1 MNKLSTILLLLFA
14 LMLSACTGDSGD
26 NNTLVIEEL
35 PDITL
40 EAIAGPDQN
49 VNEGEEV
56 VLEGSSEASEE
67 NLSLSYSWDQVGGI
81 AVELS
86 GADSQVASFSTS
98 VDADANLSF
107 RLLVR
112 DDSGLEAT
120 DELVVGVNNAPTA
133 VIEGTSSVVEGVGA
147 ILDGWQSTDS
157 DGGSVISY
165 AWRQLAGNSATLFYE
180 DQATVSFNAPSVSGD
195 ANLSFELAVTD
206 DDGAVGRAT
215 VTVEVI
221 DDPENP
227 SITAVYLSPGK
238 YGIGTSMTITLE
250 AANAETGLALKDGSN
265 FNGQE
270 LTDFAPISGQDGN
283 YTAIYTVA
291 DNNPSRA
298 DGASA
303 SANIVLVDPAGNESA
318 AVAEILLDGVS
329 IDTLPPAISSVSVSE
344 GIYGIGASVEITLI
358 AADSEVDL
366 SLRSGS
372 TFNGQELTDFA
383 ALPDQQGY
391 YTAIYTVASG
401 DLDHAPYAE
410 VNTSIVVLDPSGNE
424 SPEHIA
430 AILSEAT
437 SIDANAP
444 TVSSVDV
451 ASGAYGIGDDV
462 RISITAADGE
472 TGLVLSPDAN
482 SFNGRALSQ
491 FDHIASGVYSA
502 IYTVTEGDDD
512 IADNSSASINIALV
526 DAHGNVGGAEV
537 SVELS
542 NSSIDAN
549 KPRLSAVSISEGIYG
564 IGTNLVIYLS
574 EAESEVGLELLDS
587 TFNGNSIAGFSDLQ
601 NGFYALTYTVAE
613 GDTDQAAGA
622 EVEANITFADSV
634 GNTSTSITAISLSGA
649 SIDATAPIIESISVA
664 EGAYLIGDELLV
676 YIDAVNSE
684 SDLRLRPGSSFN
696 GQELSNFRSLSNAPS
711 DYIATYTVVA
721 DDPDVDVGG
730 DAISDI
736 AVLDTADNPSIAITS
751 VNVGDKTS
759 IGAKSINI
767 DSIAIG
773 TGVHRI
779 GSRVRISIDT
789 ADGDVDLLLKEGSS
803 FNGQLLTD
811 FTAIADD
818 AGAYEAYYTVTSG
831 DPDVALG
838 GEVSVD
844 ITLVDAAGNES
855 DHYTSLTLS
864 ADTSIDAN
872 APGISALTIPAG
884 TYAIGDTIEIA
895 ISALNAETNLF
906 LADGSSF
913 NGQDLTGF
921 SSVDGQDGD
930 YLVTYTVTEGDSDVA
945 DGSSVTTSIAL
956 ADASGN
962 PSPEIP
968 SVLLS
973 GASIDANR
981 PNITSIVVASGV
993 YGVGD
998 DVVITLTTSA
1008 NDTGLTLVRNSF
1020 NGATLG
1026 ALIDNGDGTY
1036 TTTYTVTEGDAD
1048 LADGD
1053 SVITAIAFVD
1063 SVGNLGD
1070 TIESLPLE
1078 GTSIDANSPSV
1089 DSIVVDSGIYK
1100 VGDYVTYTII
1110 ASNNE
1115 AGLIL
1120 STLDTFA
1127 GARLEGVS
1135 DNRDGTYSARY
1146 TVEEGDAD
1154 VADGGAVDVNIS
1166 FTDSA
1171 GNDGPSF
1178 TTTNLP
1184 AGTSIDANS
1193 PGIALVSVA
1202 AGSYGVGVAVPV
1214 TVTADNAEI
1223 GLSLS
1228 SRRFNGNNLT
1238 GITDNLNGS
1247 YSASYIVEEGDTDVA
1262 DGRTV
1267 VTNLAFADPSG
1278 NVGAAE
1284 NLITLSG
1291 ASIDANSPTITSIS
1305 VAAGD
1310 YIVGDD
1316 IVITITAGAQ
1326 ENDLGLKSGSSFHG
1340 QELSEFKGTSSD
1352 GVYTAIYTVAVGDAS
1367 LAYQDTVSVNIALID
1382 ATGNES
1388 AAVTEFTLGNT
1399 STDTTVPSIYDVF
1412 VSEDNIINT
1421 QDDLTRISVTGS
1433 TTNVENNRPVDIEI
1447 GDVFAG
1453 ALVSADQD
1461 NNGGFSAIV
1470 NLSSIKDGTYPVT
1483 VDVTDASGNPAQY
1496 TGSVLVDITPPTQ
1509 TIKDIALSHDTGSSD
1524 DDFITNVSSQTISAT
1539 LSSVL
1544 GSGDTLHG
1552 SVDSG
1557 ATWHDITES
1566 SVSSRAI
1573 SWETVDLTLTSG
1585 LIMFKVTDAFG
1596 SDGVVAQQVYTLDK
1610 TDPTQTIGSIALSND
1625 TGALANDFVTNIAS
1639 QVISAQLSE
1648 ELEAGDTLHVS
1659 ADFGAN
1665 WRDITA
1671 NVSGTTIS
1679 WATTLTSGSYQ
1690 FKVTDIAGNDGA
1702 IAEQDYILDT
1712 TPPTQTISAID
1723 FSADTGTSS
1732 NDFITKATVQNISAT
1747 LSIALAAGDAL
1758 YGSSNSGTDWTDITT
1773 DSISNDLDILWE
1785 GVTLTSGFIQFK
1797 VVDLAGNDGAITEQ
1811 FYTLDIFAPTQQIID
1826 ISLSADNGT
1835 YDNDFIT
1842 NQATQTIGATL
1853 LAALD
1858 YDAGDTL
1865 RGSVDSGTS
1874 WINITSSVSN
1884 KAIEWSTILTSG
1896 AIQLKVVDIAGNDG
1910 QVTGEA
1916 YTLDIDKPTQSISAI
1931 ALSADS
1937 GTEDDDF
1944 ITNTTTQTI
1953 TAELDAILEADD
1965 ILYGS
1970 VALDQSSEPIWIPI
1984 TNSISTTDNLSITW
1998 ENISLS
2004 SGGAIQ
2010 FKVVDLAGNDGAVA
2024 AEDYTLDITK
2034 PPQSISAIKLSDD
2047 NGPLNTD
2054 FITNVATQTITAELN
2069 ATLGAD
2075 DILYG
2080 SVAVDD
2086 SGATIWHDITTS
2098 SVSGTLITWQNVTLS
2113 SGTIQF
2119 KVVDIAG
2126 NDGDVAQQAYTLD
2139 EDKPTQ
2145 SISAIALSADSGTS
2159 ATDFTTKT
2167 ADQTISAT
2175 LSAGLGDSEAVY
2187 ASVDSGSHWQDITST
2202 SVNDTAITWNT
2213 TLTSGSIMFKVVD
2226 TAGNDGDLTSR
2237 SYTLDTTPPDQSIA
2251 ILALSTDTGE
2261 FTNDFITSEPS
2272 QTITAEL
2279 NASLG
2284 TNDILYGSVASGDN
2298 GPIWDNITSTADD
2311 QSIIWKNISLSS
2323 GAIQFKVVDH
2333 AGNDG
2338 DIANQAYTL
2347 DTTAP
2352 TQTITSL
2359 ALSTDS
2365 GTSSD
2370 DFITN
2375 VAAQSISATLSAALA
2390 AGEAIYASV
2399 EASADLLKI
2408 YNDANLTGNDSAQG
2422 SINFSWSTELT
2433 NGANTLSFQV
2443 IDLAGN
2449 VSSGTTKAYTLD
2461 TESPTQSIDE
2471 LAFSA
2476 DNGTTG
2482 DFITNDS
2489 SQTITAKLSA
2499 SLEDGDSLHG
2509 SVDSGTTW
2517 DDITNSINTDT
2528 NAITWSGAALQIGT
2542 HDLILRITDSA
2553 DNNYTLEQQYTLD
2566 QTNPSIV
2573 TSGTASS
2580 VNEALAAA
2588 LSAVGSSDDAS
2599 GIASYAWAQVASDGS
2614 AWSGD
2619 TLAIADASAIS
2630 TTVSTPGIA
2639 EDSVAEQK
2647 FYFAVTITD
2656 TAGNSATSSP
2666 LTLTVTNTHITPA
2679 ITTSAGAAP
2688 DFGELSLIWTPTDSL
2703 TYKLYRSSAADC
2715 DLTSNCTDDLEYA
2728 AADLSSGAYVDSGL
2742 DFFTPYYYWLE
2753 AQYAGAVVSLNSEP
2767 IEANTTGPV
2776 LNDTGIT
2783 SGGDYPS
2790 GFDDNNDGVAG
2801 DGNGALCDGG
2811 YLDSANN
2818 NVFVEFIGEDCELGA
2833 DFTNNDPDD
2842 GNAAFSF
2849 TRLNLDGS
2857 LYAGNGVYSEE
2868 PWSCVLDHATGLIW
2882 EVKTN
2887 DNSTLRD
2894 KDQGFT
2900 WYNPNHGQT
2909 DQDGNPITFYGTEGA
2924 QDTQDFIAYANTEV
2938 NNGNGLCGRSDWRLP
2953 TVHEIQGLADY
2964 DVVSIDSD
2972 NETFLSSPAL
2982 DTDYFPNA
2990 RIEALRSY
2998 WTANLNVNPEINTNQ
3013 NSSTDNYFA
3022 WVLNTIGTIASGT
3035 STAVGSTNSANYVR
3049 LVSSSAAVASHF
3061 SDYSNSRYTDHADG
3075 TISDAQTGLMW
3086 MQCTYGQVYDSTSK
3100 DCSSGSAES
3109 ADWQQA
3115 FANAAESNA
3124 HGGSY
3129 GYNDWRLPNVKELG
3143 SIVDFGSHSPAINQ
3157 SIFPNTIVDRPYWTS
3172 TPFRADDSQAL
3183 AIHFSAGDYLARARN
3198 TTAAT
3203 YLRLVRDNIKTPRII
3218 TLDINGN
3225 NIINAAASLTNISVS
3240 GTTNDVEDDQQITL
3254 VIDSN
3259 TFYIDVSADSFDT
3272 TINLSNLEADGEYT
3286 ITADV
3291 SDIDGRAALQFSST
3305 IIKDTKPPTIDRVTV
3320 AEDNII
3326 NSTDATSTTITG
3338 STVGVEDGQ
3347 TISITISDDAE
3358 PVNEITTSAEVTNDT
3373 FTIVILNLSTLADG
3387 ADLSLTADVA
3397 DSAGNSAPQFTA
3409 SGIIKDTVAPTIT
3422 SILVSGDDRVS
3433 AQEAASPI
3441 TVSGSVADIESGA
3454 EVSLD
3459 VGGVSAT
3466 ASVDDQ
3472 GDFTVDVALSS
3483 LTTDDSYSVS
3493 AAVSDAVGNAAPDF
3507 TSSFVLDT
3515 TAPTITSVLIAG
3527 DNLVNSSEQTSS
3539 VAVSGR
3545 TSDVEDGQIIT
3556 LTINGADITA
3566 TVTGNAFTATT
3577 DLSSL
3582 TDGTYPVTANVADAA
3597 GNPADSASFSFE
3609 IDTTDPTQSVTADS
3623 ISLSNDS
3630 GTDSTD
3636 FITNE
3641 AEQDISAT
3649 LSDSLG
3655 AGDVL
3660 YASIDGGANWS
3671 KIYTDENLTTTNFSW
3686 STTLLNG
3693 TSSIQFQV
3701 ADAADNNGTLT
3712 EQSYTLDTTAPTQ
3725 TISGIDLSPDTGASS
3740 SDFITTTNGPDPHTI
3755 TATLSAALGT
3765 DEFLFGAVK
3774 LNDAGNPDW
3783 TDITTS
3789 VISQAISWDVSL
3801 SSGENDIQLIVE
3813 DAAGNSGQIA
3823 EQNYTF
3829 DNQPP
3834 TIDTTDTTTAAE
3846 EASVATLDASKSSDN
3861 YDIASYEWTQVQS
3874 DGSALSAD
3882 DIQLTIVDA
3891 DSDTATVSTPGIA
3904 DDDISSLSFYFSLR
3918 ITDVASNGASET
3930 VTLTV
3935 NNTHLTP
3942 AITATAGVA
3951 PDFDQL
3957 SLSWTPTDDDLTYN
3971 LHRSTA
3977 ANCDLSATTN
3987 CANYLEYAAL
3997 DLSSSAHVDSDLQF
4011 FTPHYY
4017 WLEVQSADTVV
4028 ALSSTPLEANT
4039 TGPVLN
4045 DTGITSGGD
4054 YPSGFDANNGLADG
4068 ADGAVCN
4075 GGYLVDDQDAV
4086 IADPSTYTGTTTFVP
4101 FTAEDCELGRDANST
4116 LNDPSD
4122 GNAGFSFTKLDLDG
4136 TVLPAD
4142 ASAWSCVLDNVTGL
4156 IWEVKT
4162 TDGTWRDRN
4171 TGFTWYNP
4179 DHGQEF
4185 DKDGN
4190 PITFYGTE
4198 GSQDTQ
4204 DFIDYVKGDSSVNN
4218 GSGLCGSTDWRLPTV
4233 HEIKGLADYDAVS
4246 ADGLGGYSSPS
4257 IDTDYF
4263 PHALASQYNWYW
4275 TSHLNVDPDVN
4286 PGGDGTVAGSSTSNY
4301 YAWAYNSAESRTRSG
4316 TGSTV
4321 GSTVRSNYVR
4331 LVSSSAAVASHFSD
4345 YSDDRYT
4352 DNGDGTI
4359 SDARTGLMWMQ
4370 CSYGQTY
4377 DGGDTNSDGIICE
4390 GSPTFGSWQQAFAW
4404 AADSNAN
4411 VDYGYND
4418 WRLPNIK
4425 ELGSIVDFGSAI
4437 PAINQSIFPNTST
4450 GSYWTSTPSKAL
4462 DVDSNDDNQSASI
4475 WFHTGDHGL
4484 NKRTA
4489 NLYLRLVRDDVKTPR
4504 ILTVNISDDN
4514 IIGSLDNFTDIS
4526 VSGTTDDVEADQKI
4540 TLVINTTTVD
4550 AEIKEDGSFTTTID
4564 LSGIADGTYSV
4575 TANVSDINEKPANQF
4590 TGSFL
4595 VDTVTPTI
4603 DSVSATAGIYGIGAS
4618 VPLTITATDAETGLT
4633 LTSTTFNGQSLG
4645 AVTDNN
4651 DGTYTTTYTVIEN
4664 DTDIA
4669 DGGTVITDLAF
4680 TDPAGNAGEATTS
4693 VTLIGASIDAHRP
4706 TIASVGV
4713 ATGTHGIGASVAIT
4727 ITAGSSE
4734 TGLDLTS
4741 ATFNGATL
4749 GSVNDKGDGTYNAT
4763 YTVEEGNA
4771 HVADG
4776 GSVSVDLVFTDP
4788 AGNAG
4793 IAFESVTLPTGT
4805 SIDTTPPKQ
4814 TISDID
4820 LIPDSG
4826 KSDADFVTNTNGGNT
4841 HTITATLSA
4850 ALDTGDVLWGAIS
4863 LDGEGEP
4870 AWIEIDTSSV
4880 SNLSISWDTH
4890 LSNPGSNEIQ
4900 LKVEDA
4906 AGNSGAIAKQD
4917 YFYDI
4922 EEPKIS
4928 FTINNAAEAS
4938 TGTLDAS
4945 TSTDNYDIASYEWT
4959 QVESD
4964 GSDLLDTSTELVITG
4979 ADSAIASVSTPGIAD
4994 DDVASINFYF
5004 SLRITD
5010 VAGNLQSTK
5019 VTLTVDNTYTSPDI
5033 TASASAPHFDQL
5045 SLSWQTETGLTYDLY
5060 RSSDPACNLSEAA
5073 NCADPALYAALDL
5086 SSGAQVDSDLKFF
5099 TPYYYWLQAQLND
5112 EVVSLS
5118 STPTEANTTGPAL
5131 NDTGVT
5137 QGGDY
5142 PSGFDTLGGGAVC
5155 NGGYLID
5162 DNGDVIADPDNHSG
5176 NSTFVAFEDEDCELG
5191 RDSTNNDSSDGHA
5204 GFSYTRL
5211 NSNGSEYTG
5220 SGDYGTDPWSC
5231 VVDNVTGLTWEVKT
5245 DDGTLR
5251 DRDQGFTW
5259 YDPDN
5264 TTFTGTPSDYDTDDF
5279 IIHVNSDASIN
5290 SGNGLCGQTNWRLP
5304 TVQEL
5309 VGISDFST
5317 YEPVVDTSYFPNA
5330 RTGAS
5335 EWSWTADLNSDTA
5348 NLPGYAWLYSYYT
5361 GSTRSGGNGLGT
5373 TSSSRY
5379 VRLVSSSE
5387 VVKSYFNDYSSDG
5400 GRYTDHGDGT
5410 VSDNRTGLMWMKC
5423 IYGQAH
5429 NLSDNSCGVTGV
5441 GAGGT
5446 WQEAFAKVA
5455 AINEGVGIFGYTD
5468 WRLPN
5473 MKELLSLVDL
5483 SSFEPP
5489 INQAIFPSTDGQS
5502 QWTSTLSAQDGGD
5515 AALAVGFS
5523 ADPEFGVVGKTVT
5536 TSRFRLVRDDVN
5548 TPRIL
5553 TLDINGDN
5561 VINSEDDLA
5570 NILVSGSTIDVE
5582 DGQQI
5587 TLVVGSKTFYIDVSA
5602 DGFEDTI
5609 DLSDLADGT
5618 YSVTADVSDSAGK
5631 EANQFTSTLLK
5642 DTEPPSIT
5650 LVVVATDNIINSTEA
5665 SAATISGTTDGV
5677 ENDQILSLS
5686 ISDGTTTIE
5695 QTATVTNNAF
5705 TTTAVD
5711 LSSLADGDDL
5721 SLTADVADAAGN
5733 EATQFTNSSIVKD
5746 VAAPTITISNIASD
5760 SPTNST
5766 INASEVDAVVIKG
5779 TASENGQTV
5788 SLAITDATN
5797 TLEATTT
5804 VTNGSYNAE
5813 VDLSSLDDSTSIVL
5827 KATVADIAGNETTA
5841 TATGITKDATA
5852 PSINS
5857 ISIAGDNFVGSSE
5870 ISNPVAVSGSTTGVE
5885 DGQQITLTIGTTKE
5899 VTATIASDL
5908 FSTTASLTS
5917 FGEGTHA
5924 VTANVADA
5932 AGNPADEATS
5942 SVEIDTSPPSQ
5953 KVDPESI
5960 QLSSATDFLTNQA
5973 TQTISAELD
5982 AVLEA
5987 GDVLNASVDSGANWQ
6002 QVDSSNISDTSISWP
6017 TTLAEGTNTIQ
6028 FQVADSAGNTGP
6040 LTQKDYTLDTTDP
6053 TQTISDI
6060 AISHDSGY
6068 SSTDF
6073 ITGTFNQ
6080 TITATLS
6087 AALDTGDILWG
6098 SFRLNGVGDPDWTD
6112 ITSFVSDLAIS
6123 WGVTF
6128 GSGSHDIQFKVE
6140 DAAGN
6145 SVTIAKQPYTLDNK
6159 PPDADTAGSDTSADE
6174 ASTAILDGSNST
6186 DDLSG
6191 IYSYLWRQVQSTG
6204 ADLAD
6209 DDTVLSI
6216 ADASAAT
6223 TTVATPSIVD
6233 DSGADQTFYFS
6244 LIVTDNAGNQD
6255 TATAQAAITVTNTYT
6270 TPTITATAVG
6280 APDFDQ
6286 ISLSWDADTNLTY
6299 SLYRST
6305 QYDCD
6310 LSSYST
6316 CANPALYTD
6325 STGGIT
6331 ISGTNASITDT
6342 DSSANLQL
6350 FNSYYYW
6357 LGAQIGTEVVS
6368 LNTIPIAATNSGPV
6382 LNDTGITSGGDYPSG
6397 FDNHNGSSNTCDGGY
6412 IDSND
6417 DDGDPDTTDFIAF
6430 VDEDCEVGRDANAT
6444 LNDDSDGNAAFV
6456 FTKLDISGNVTT
6468 STTIGD
6474 WSCVLD
6480 HTTGLIWE
6488 VKTNDG
6494 TLRDPSKFFTW
6505 YNPNHGQDSD
6515 NDGNTINF
6523 DGTASDQDT
6532 QDFIA
6537 YVNSDSSINNG
6548 NGLCGQTNWRLPTVH
6563 EIEGL
6568 ADYDAVVAND
6578 SGGYST
6584 PSIDTN
6590 YFPYTITSQYQWYWT
6605 SHLNVDPDVNTGGG
6619 SSTSNYFAWAYGSA
6633 ESRTRSGTGGV
6644 TVGDTARGNY
6654 VRLVSSSA
6662 AVASHFS
6669 DYSDDRYTD
6678 NGDGTISDHQT
6689 GLMWMQCSY
6698 GQTYDG
6704 NNDDG
6709 NQVICEGSPA
6719 FGNWQQAFAWA
6730 ADSNANSTYGYNDWR
6745 LPNIKE
6751 LGSIVDFG
6759 SAKPAINQSIFPNT
6773 ISGPYWTS
6781 TPSRANVLQT
6791 IFIGFQAGDYG
6802 PSDRISNLYIR
6813 LVRNLN

>member
-1 MNKLSTILLLLFA
+1 MNKLSAILLLLFA

-26 NNTLVIEEL
+26 NNTLIIEEL

-67 NLSLSYSWDQVGGI
+67 NLSLSYSWDQIGGI

-120 DELVVGVNNAPTA
+120 DELVVGINNAPTA

-157 DGGSVISY
+157 DGGSVVSY

-227 SITAVYLSPGK
+227 GITAVYLSPGK

-250 AANAETGLALKDGSN
+250 AANAETGLALKAGSN

-358 AADSEVDL
+358 AADSEVNL

-383 ALPDQQGY
+383 ALPDQEGY

-401 DLDHAPYAE
+401 DLDYAPYAE

-424 SPEHIA
+424 SPEHVA
-430 AILSEAT
+430 ATLSEAT

-462 RISITAADGE
+462 RISITAADSE
-472 TGLVLSPDAN
+472 TDLALSPDAN

-613 GDTDQAAGA
+613 GDTDQAEGS

-634 GNTSTSITAISLSGA
+634 GNTSTSIAAISLSGA

-855 DHYTSLTLS
+855 DHYTSLTLG

-1026 ALIDNGDGTY
+1026 ALINNGDGTY
-1036 TTTYTVTEGDAD
+1036 TTTYTVTEGDTD

-1053 SVITAIAFVD
+1053 TVITAIAFID

-1089 DSIVVDSGIYK
+1089 DSIVVDPGIYK

-1610 TDPTQTIGSIALSND
+1610 TDPTQSIGSIALSND

-1702 IAEQDYILDT
+1702 IAEEDYILDT

-1842 NQATQTIGATL
+1842 NQATQTISATL

-1858 YDAGDTL
+1858 YDAGDVL
-1865 RGSVDSGTS
+1865 QGSVDSGAS

-1884 KAIEWSTILTSG
+1884 KAIEWSTTLTSG

-1916 YTLDIDKPTQSISAI
+1916 YTLDTDKPTQSISAI

-1937 GTEDDDF
+1937 GTYDNDF

-1970 VALDQSSEPIWIPI
+1970 VAADQSSEPIWIPI

-2024 AEDYTLDITK
+2024 AENYTLDITK
-2034 PPQSISAIKLSDD
+2034 PPQSIRIIALSADK
-2047 NGPLNTD
+2047 GPSSTD
-2054 FITNVATQTITAELN
+2054 FITNVATQTITAELD
-2069 ATLGAD
+2069 AILEDG

-2145 SISAIALSADSGTS
+2145 SISGITLSADSGTS
-2159 ATDFTTKT
+2159 ATDFTTKE
-2167 ADQTISAT
+2167 AAQTISAT
-2175 LSAGLGDSEAVY
+2175 LSAELGDSEAVY
-2187 ASVDSGSHWQDITST
+2187 ASVDSGSIWQDITST
-2202 SVNDTAITWNT
+2202 SVNGTNITWNT

-2365 GTSSD
+2365 GSSSD

-2399 EASADLLKI
+2399 ETSVDLLKI

-2422 SINFSWSTELT
+2422 SINFSWSTELA

-2449 VSSGTTKAYTLD
+2449 ASSGTTQGYTLD

-2471 LAFSA
+2471 LAFST

-2489 SQTITAKLSA
+2489 SQDITAELSA
-2499 SLEDGDSLHG
+2499 PLEDGDTLHG

-2517 DDITNSINTDT
+2517 EDITTSINTDT
-2528 NAITWSGAALQIGT
+2528 NAITWSAAVLQIGT
-2542 HDLILRITDSA
+2542 HDLILRIADSA

-2599 GIASYAWAQVASDGS
+2599 GIAGYAWAQVASDGS

-2619 TLAIADASAIS
+2619 ALAIADTSAAS

-2639 EDSVAEQK
+2639 EDSVAKQE

-2656 TAGNSATSSP
+2656 VAGNSATSP
-2666 LTLTVTNTHITPA
+2666 ALTLTVTNAYKTPA

-2688 DFGELSLIWTPTDSL
+2688 DFGELSLSWTPTDSL

-2715 DLTSNCTDDLEYA
+2715 DLISNCANYLEYA

-2811 YLDSANN
+2811 YLDPANSS
-2818 NVFVEFIGEDCELGA
+2818 VFVEFIGEDCELGA

-2842 GNAAFSF
+2842 GNAGFSF

-2857 LYAGNGVYSEE
+2857 LYAGNSVYSED
-2868 PWSCVLDHATGLIW
+2868 PWSCVVDNLTGLIW
-2882 EVKTN
+2882 EVKTT
-2887 DNSTLRD
+2887 DASLRD
-2894 KDQGFT
+2894 KDQAFT

-2909 DQDGNPITFYGTEGA
+2909 DQNGNPITFTGA
-2924 QDTQDFIAYANTEV
+2924 DTDQDTQDFVNHINTEV
-2938 NNGNGLCGRSDWRLP
+2938 NSGNGLCGHTNWRLP

-2990 RIEALRSY
+2990 RIKALRSY

-3035 STAVGSTNSANYVR
+3035 GTAVGSTNSANYVR

-3240 GTTNDVEDDQQITL
+3240 GTTNDIEDGQPITL

-3259 TFYIDVSADSFDT
+3259 TFHINVSADSFDT
-3272 TINLSNLEADGEYT
+3272 TINLSKLTTDGIYT

-3305 IIKDTKPPTIDRVTV
+3305 IRMDTESPSITEVIL

-3326 NSTDATSTTITG
+3326 NSADASGTTITG

-3422 SILVSGDDRVS
+3422 GILVSGDDRVS

-3577 DLSSL
+3577 DLSALSE
-3582 TDGTYPVTANVADAA
+3582 GTYSVIANVADAA
-3597 GNPADSASFSFE
+3597 GNPANQASFSFE
-3609 IDTTDPTQSVTADS
+3609 IDTTAPTQSVDRAS
-3623 ISLSNDS
+3623 IKLSTDS

-3783 TDITTS
+3783 QTITGS
-3789 VISQAISWDVSL
+3789 VISQAISWETFL
-3801 SSGENDIQLIVE
+3801 SAGENNIQLKVE
-3813 DAAGNSGQIA
+3813 DLAGNSREPEKQT
-3823 EQNYTF
+3823 YFF

-3861 YDIASYEWTQVQS
+3861 YDIASYEWTQVRS
-3874 DGSALSAD
+3874 DSSALSAD

-3997 DLSSSAHVDSDLQF
+3997 DFSSGAYVDSGLDF

-4017 WLEVQSADTVV
+4017 WLQVQSADTVV
-4028 ALSSTPLEANT
+4028 ALSSTPFEANT
-4039 TGPVLN
+4039 TGPALN

-4054 YPSGFDANNGLADG
+4054 YPSGFDNHNGSSNTCD
-4068 ADGAVCN
+4068 
-4075 GGYLVDDQDAV
+4075 GGYLDADNGNV
-4086 IADPSTYTGTTTFVP
+4086 FVP

-4116 LNDPSD
+4116 LNDPND

-4233 HEIKGLADYDAVS
+4233 HEIKGLADYDAV
-4246 ADGLGGYSSPS
+4246 AANGLGGYSSPS

-4316 TGSTV
+4316 TGST

-4462 DVDSNDDNQSASI
+4462 DVDSNDDTQSASI

-4484 NKRTA
+4484 DKRTA

-4526 VSGTTDDVEADQKI
+4526 VSGTTDDVEADQEI
-4540 TLVINTTTVD
+4540 TLVINTTTVY

-4575 TANVSDINEKPANQF
+4575 AADVSDINAKAANQF

-4595 VDTVTPTI
+4595 VDTVAPTI

-4633 LTSTTFNGQSLG
+4633 LSSTTFNGQSLG
-4645 AVTDNN
+4645 EVTDNN
-4651 DGTYTTTYTVIEN
+4651 NGTYTTSYTVIEN
-4664 DTDIA
+4664 DPDIA

-4680 TDPAGNAGEATTS
+4680 TDTAGNPGTATES
-4693 VTLIGASIDAHRP
+4693 ITLIGASIDAHRP
-4706 TIASVGV
+4706 TIDSVSV

-4727 ITAGSSE
+4727 ITAGANE
-4734 TGLDLTS
+4734 TGLTLTS

-4763 YTVEEGNA
+4763 YTVEEDNA

-4776 GSVSVDLVFTDP
+4776 GAVSVDLAFTDP

-4793 IAFESVTLPTGT
+4793 TASNTVTLPTGT
-4805 SIDTTPPKQ
+4805 SIDTTPPTQ
-4814 TISDID
+4814 TISDIG

-4928 FTINNAAEAS
+4928 TTINNAAEAS

-4945 TSTDNYDIASYEWT
+4945 TSTDNHFIASYEWT

-5019 VTLTVDNTYTSPDI
+5019 VTLTVDNTYLTPTI

-5045 SLSWQTETGLTYDLY
+5045 SLSWQTETGFTYDLY
-5060 RSSDPACNLSEAA
+5060 RSSAADCDLSNYT
-5073 NCADPALYAALDL
+5073 NCAHYALYDGVDL
-5086 SSGAQVDSDLKFF
+5086 SSGAQVDSDLDFF
-5099 TPYYYWLQAQLND
+5099 SSYYYWLAAHLNG

-5118 STPTEANTTGPAL
+5118 SAPTEANTTGPAL

-5142 PSGFDTLGGGAVC
+5142 PSGFDTHNGLADGADGSIC

-5162 DNGDVIADPDNHSG
+5162 EQGDVIADPDNHSG
-5176 NSTFVAFEDEDCELG
+5176 NSTFIAFDNEDCELG
-5191 RDSTNNDSSDGHA
+5191 RDATNNDPNDGHA
-5204 GFSYTRL
+5204 GFSFTRL
-5211 NSNGSEYTG
+5211 NADGSAYTG

-5304 TVQEL
+5304 TAQEL

-5330 RTGAS
+5330 RTRAS
-5335 EWSWTADLNSDTA
+5335 EWSWTADLNSDTE

-5361 GSTRSGGNGLGT
+5361 GSTRSGGNSLGAT
-5373 TSSSRY
+5373 INSFY
-5379 VRLVSSSE
+5379 VRLVSSSAA
-5387 VVKSYFNDYSSDG
+5387 VKSYFNDYSSDG

-5410 VSDNRTGLMWMKC
+5410 VSDNRSGLMWMKC

-5429 NLSDNSCGVTGV
+5429 NSDDNSCGVTGA

-5446 WQEAFAKVA
+5446 WQEAFAKAA
-5455 AINEGVGIFGYTD
+5455 AINEGAGTFGYTD

-5489 INQAIFPSTDGQS
+5489 INQDIFPSADGQS
-5502 QWTSTLSAQDGGD
+5502 QWSSTLSAQDGGD
-5515 AALAVGFS
+5515 SALAAGFG

-5536 TSRFRLVRDDVN
+5536 TSRVRLVRDDVP

-5553 TLDINGDN
+5553 TLNINGNN

-5570 NILVSGSTIDVE
+5570 NITVSGTTSDVE
-5582 DGQQI
+5582 DGQPLS
-5587 TLVVGSKTFYIDVSA
+5587 LVIDTATFSIAVSS
-5602 DGFEDTI
+5602 DTVSGTI
-5609 DLSDLADGT
+5609 DLSTINDGT
-5618 YSVTADVSDSAGK
+5618 AIAVTADVSDSAGK

-5642 DTEPPSIT
+5642 DTDPPSIST
-5650 LVVVATDNIINSTEA
+5650 VVVADDDAINSAEA
-5665 SAATISGTTDGV
+5665 SAVTISGTTDGV

-5705 TTTAVD
+5705 TTTALD

-5721 SLTADVADAAGN
+5721 SLTADVADAVGN
-5733 EATQFTNSSIVKD
+5733 AAIRFTKSITKD
-5746 VAAPTITISNIASD
+5746 VDPPNITINEIASD
-5760 SPTNST
+5760 SPANST

-5788 SLAITDATN
+5788 SLAITDGTT
-5797 TLEATTT
+5797 TLEETTA
-5804 VTNGSYNAE
+5804 VTNGTYSAT
-5813 VDLSSLDDSTSIVL
+5813 VDLSSLDDGTDLSLT
-5827 KATVADIAGNETTA
+5827 ATVADIAGNETTT
-5841 TATGITKDATA
+5841 TATDISKDATA

-5857 ISIAGDNFVGSSE
+5857 IAIAGDNFVGSSE
-5870 ISNPVAVSGSTTGVE
+5870 YNSATVSGSTTGVE

-5908 FSTTASLTS
+5908 FSTTTSLAT
-5917 FGEGTHA
+5917 FTDGTYD

-5932 AGNPADEATS
+5932 AGNPAPEFTG
-5942 SVEIDTSPPSQ
+5942 SVKIDTSPPSQ
-5953 KVDPESI
+5953 KVDPDSI

-6002 QVDSSNISDTSISWP
+6002 QVDSSNISGTSISWP

-6028 FQVADSAGNTGP
+6028 FQVADSAGNTAS
-6040 LTQKDYTLDTTDP
+6040 LTEKAYTLDTTPP

-6060 AISHDSGY
+6060 AIIESGH
-6068 SSTDF
+6068 SDTDF

-6087 AALDTGDILWG
+6087 DPLGNDDILWG
-6098 SFRLNGVGDPDWTD
+6098 SFMLNGAGDPNWVN
-6112 ITSFVSDLAIS
+6112 ITSSVTDRAIS
-6123 WGVTF
+6123 WGGVTF
-6128 GSGSHDIQFKVE
+6128 SAGSHDIHFKVE

-6145 SVTIAKQPYTLDNK
+6145 SGEVYEQPYTLDNK
-6159 PPDADTAGSDTSADE
+6159 PPNADATGSDSSADE

-6191 IYSYLWRQVQSTG
+6191 IYSYFWLQVQSTG
-6204 ADLAD
+6204 ADLTD

-6216 ADASAAT
+6216 TDPNADI
-6223 TTVATPSIVD
+6223 TTVITPSIVD

-6244 LIVTDNAGNQD
+6244 LIVTDNAGNKD
-6255 TATAQAAITVTNTYT
+6255 TATAQAAITVNNTYT

-6286 ISLSWDADTNLTY
+6286 ISLSWDANTSLTY

-6325 STGGIT
+6325 STGDIT
-6331 ISGTNASITDT
+6331 ISGTSASITDT
-6342 DSSANLQL
+6342 DSSDSFQL
-6350 FNSYYYW
+6350 FTSYYYW

-6368 LNTIPIAATNSGPV
+6368 LNSTPIEATNSGPV
-6382 LNDTGITSGGDYPSG
+6382 LNDTGITGGGDYPSG
-6397 FDNHNGSSNTCDGGY
+6397 FDNHNGSNNTCDGGY

-6417 DDGDPDTTDFIAF
+6417 DDGDGDTTDFIAF
-6430 VDEDCEVGRDANAT
+6430 ADEDCEVGRDAS

-6456 FTKLDISGNVTT
+6456 FTKLDIDGNALEASAT
-6468 STTIGD
+6468 D

-6488 VKTNDG
+6488 VKTTDG
-6494 TLRDPSKFFTW
+6494 TWRDVSKGFTW
-6505 YNPNHGQDSD
+6505 YNPNHGQDYD
-6515 NDGNTINF
+6515 KDGNTITF
-6523 DGTASDQDT
+6523 DGTESSQDT
-6532 QDFIA
+6532 QDFIT
-6537 YVNSDSSINNG
+6537 YLNSDSSVNNG
-6548 NGLCGQTNWRLPTVH
+6548 SGLCGRSNWRLPTVH
-6563 EIEGL
+6563 EIQGL
-6568 ADYDAVVAND
+6568 ADYDVIPTLRYDDVGTLIAYEPPA
-6578 SGGYST
+6578 
-6584 PSIDTN
+6584 IDTN
-6590 YFPYTITSQYQWYWT
+6590 YFPYALTSPYQWYWT

-6619 SSTSNYFAWAYGSA
+6619 SSTSNYFAWTYGSA
-6633 ESRTRSGTGGV
+6633 TGNTRSGTGAV
-6644 TVGDTARGNY
+6644 VGTTDRSNY
-6654 VRLVSSSA
+6654 VRLVSSST

-6669 DYSDDRYTD
+6669 DYSDSRYTD
-6678 NGDGTISDHQT
+6678 NLDGTISDAQT

-6698 GQTYDG
+6698 GQAYDG
-6704 NNDDG
+6704 GDTNADG
-6709 NQVICEGSPA
+6709 FICEGSPT
-6719 FGNWQQAFAWA
+6719 FGSWQQAFAWA

-6773 ISGPYWTS
+6773 ISGPYWSS

>member
-1 MNKLSTILLLLFA
+1 MNKASAILLLLFA
-14 LMLSACTGDSGD
+14 LMLSACTGEFGD
-26 NNTLVIEEL
+26 NNTLVIDDL

-56 VLEGSSEASEE
+56 VLEGSSEASDE
-67 NLSLSYSWDQVGGI
+67 NLSLSYSWDQIGGI

-120 DELVVGVNNAPTA
+120 DELVVSVNNAPTA

-157 DGGSVISY
+157 DGGSVVSY
-165 AWRQLAGNSATLFYE
+165 AWRQLVGNSATLFYE

-227 SITAVYLSPGK
+227 GITAVYLSPGK

-250 AANAETGLALKDGSN
+250 AANAETGLALKAGSN

-270 LTDFAPISGQDGN
+270 LTDFAPIPGQDGN
-283 YTAIYTVA
+283 YTVIYTVA

-298 DGASA
+298 DGDSA

-358 AADSEVDL
+358 AADSDVDL

-383 ALPDQQGY
+383 ALPDQEGY

-424 SPEHIA
+424 SPEHVA

-444 TVSSVDV
+444 IVSSVDV
-451 ASGAYGIGDDV
+451 ASGTYGIGDDV

-472 TGLVLSPDAN
+472 TDLALSPDAN

-502 IYTVTEGDDD
+502 IYTVTDGDDD
-512 IADNSSASINIALV
+512 IADNSSANINIALV
-526 DAHGNVGGAEV
+526 DDHGNVGGAEV

-549 KPRLSAVSISEGIYG
+549 KPRLSVVSISEGIYG

-613 GDTDQAAGA
+613 GDTDQAEGA
-622 EVEANITFADSV
+622 EVEANIAFADSV

-649 SIDATAPIIESISVA
+649 SIDANVPIIESISVA

-721 DDPDVDVGG
+721 EDPDVDVGG
-730 DAISDI
+730 EAISDI

-751 VNVGDKTS
+751 VNIGDKTS

-779 GSRVRISIDT
+779 GSRVRISIATTDSDT
-789 ADGDVDLLLKEGSS
+789 DLLLKEDSS

-811 FTAIADD
+811 FTAVADD
-818 AGAYEAYYTVTSG
+818 PGAYETYYTVTSG

-844 ITLVDAAGNES
+844 ITLVDTAGNES
-855 DHYTSLTLS
+855 NHYTSLTLS
-864 ADTSIDAN
+864 ANTSIDAN
-872 APGISALTIPAG
+872 APGISALTIAAG
-884 TYAIGDTIEIA
+884 TYAIGATIEVA

-906 LADGSSF
+906 LAAGSSF
-913 NGQDLTGF
+913 NGQELTGF
-921 SSVDGQDGD
+921 SSVEGQDGD
-930 YLVTYTVTEGDSDVA
+930 YLATYTVTEGDSDVA
-945 DGSSVTTSIAL
+945 DGGSVTTSIAL

-962 PSPEIP
+962 PGPEFG
-968 SVLLS
+968 SVVLS

-998 DVVITLTTSA
+998 DVAITLTTSA
-1008 NDTGLTLVRNSF
+1008 DDTGLTLGRNSF

-1026 ALIDNGDGTY
+1026 DLIDNGDGTY

-1089 DSIVVDSGIYK
+1089 DTIVVDPGTYK

-1120 STLDTFA
+1120 NTLDTFA

-1214 TVTADNAEI
+1214 TVTADNDEI

-1228 SRRFNGNNLT
+1228 NRRFNGNNLT

-1262 DGRTV
+1262 DGRAV

-1278 NVGAAE
+1278 NVGTAE

-1310 YIVGDD
+1310 YIIGDD
-1316 IVITITAGAQ
+1316 IVITITAGAL

-1340 QELSEFKGTSSD
+1340 QELSEFQGTSSD
-1352 GVYTAIYTVAVGDAS
+1352 GVYTAIYTVAVGDTS

-1382 ATGNES
+1382 ATGNDS

-1421 QDDLTRISVTGS
+1421 QDDLTRISVIGS

-1453 ALVSADQD
+1453 SLVSADQD

-1470 NLSSIKDGTYPVT
+1470 NLSSISDGTYPVT

-1509 TIKDIALSHDTGSSD
+1509 TISGIALSHDTGSSD

-1539 LSSVL
+1539 LSAAL

-1573 SWETVDLTLTSG
+1573 SWENVDLTLTSISG

-1596 SDGVVAQQVYTLDK
+1596 SDGVVAQQVYNLDK
-1610 TDPTQTIGSIALSND
+1610 TNPTQTIGSIALSND

-1639 QVISAQLSE
+1639 QVISAQLSSS
-1648 ELEAGDTLHVS
+1648 LEAGDTLHVS

-1671 NVSGTTIS
+1671 NVIDTTIS

-1702 IAEQDYILDT
+1702 IAEQDYILDI

-1732 NDFITKATVQNISAT
+1732 NDFITNASVQAISAT
-1747 LSIALAAGDAL
+1747 LSAVLGAGDAL

-1773 DSISNDLDILWE
+1773 DSVSNDLAILWE

-1811 FYTLDIFAPTQQIID
+1811 FYTLDIFPPTQQIID
-1826 ISLSADNGT
+1826 ITLSADNGT

-1874 WINITSSVSN
+1874 WIDITTSVSN

-1910 QVTGEA
+1910 DVAQQA
-1916 YTLDIDKPTQSISAI
+1916 YTLDEDKPTQSISAI
-1931 ALSADS
+1931 TLSADS

-1953 TAELDAILEADD
+1953 TAELDAILEEDD

-1984 TNSISTTDNLSITW
+1984 TDSISTTDNLSITW

-2024 AEDYTLDITK
+2024 AENYTLDITK
-2034 PPQSISAIKLSDD
+2034 PPQSIRIIALSADK
-2047 NGPLNTD
+2047 GPSSTD
-2054 FITNVATQTITAELN
+2054 FITNVATQTITAELD
-2069 ATLGAD
+2069 AILEDG

-2145 SISAIALSADSGTS
+2145 SISGITLSADSGTS
-2159 ATDFTTKT
+2159 ATDFTTKE
-2167 ADQTISAT
+2167 AAQTISAT
-2175 LSAGLGDSEAVY
+2175 LSAELGDSEAVY
-2187 ASVDSGSHWQDITST
+2187 ASVDSGSIWQDITST
-2202 SVNDTAITWNT
+2202 SVNGTNITWNT

-2365 GTSSD
+2365 GSSSD

-2399 EASADLLKI
+2399 ETSVDLLKI

-2422 SINFSWSTELT
+2422 SINFSWSTELA

-2449 VSSGTTKAYTLD
+2449 ASSGTTQGYTLD

-2517 DDITNSINTDT
+2517 EDITTSINTDT

-2542 HDLILRITDSA
+2542 HELILRIADSA
-2553 DNNYTLEQQYTLD
+2553 DNNSTLEQQYTLD

-2588 LSAVGSSDDAS
+2588 LSAVGSSDDASGS

-2811 YLDSANN
+2811 YLDPANSS
-2818 NVFVEFIGEDCELGA
+2818 VFVEFIGEDCELGA

-2842 GNAAFSF
+2842 GNAGFSF

-2857 LYAGNGVYSEE
+2857 LYEGNSVYSED
-2868 PWSCVLDHATGLIW
+2868 PWSCVVDNLTGLIW
-2882 EVKTN
+2882 EVKTT
-2887 DNSTLRD
+2887 DASLRD
-2894 KDQGFT
+2894 KDQAFT

-2909 DQDGNPITFYGTEGA
+2909 DQNGNPITFTGA
-2924 QDTQDFIAYANTEV
+2924 DTDQDTQDFVNHINTEV
-2938 NNGNGLCGRSDWRLP
+2938 NSGNGLCGQTNWRLP

-2990 RIEALRSY
+2990 RIEAFRSY

-3013 NSSTDNYFA
+3013 NSSTNNYFA
-3022 WVLNTIGTIASGT
+3022 WILNTIGTIASGT
-3035 STAVGSTNSANYVR
+3035 GTAVGSTNSTNYVR
-3049 LVSSSAAVASHF
+3049 LVSSSAAVESHF

-3086 MQCTYGQVYDSTSK
+3086 MQCTYGQVYDSASK
-3100 DCSSGSAES
+3100 DCSSGLAES

-3115 FANAAESNA
+3115 FANAAESNG

-3129 GYNDWRLPNVKELG
+3129 GYDDWRLPNVKELG

-3198 TTAAT
+3198 TTIAT

-3225 NIINAAASLTNISVS
+3225 NIINADASLTNISVS

-3358 PVNEITTSAEVTNDT
+3358 PVNEITTSAEVTNNT

-3422 SILVSGDDRVS
+3422 GILVSGDDRVS

-3515 TAPTITSVLIAG
+3515 TAPTITSVLVAG

-3577 DLSSL
+3577 DLSALSE
-3582 TDGTYPVTANVADAA
+3582 GTYSVIANVADAA
-3597 GNPADSASFSFE
+3597 GNPANQASFSFE
-3609 IDTTDPTQSVTADS
+3609 IDTTAPTQSVDRAS
-3623 ISLSNDS
+3623 IKLSTDS

-3783 TDITTS
+3783 QTITGS
-3789 VISQAISWDVSL
+3789 VISQAISWETFL
-3801 SSGENDIQLIVE
+3801 SAGENNIQLKVE
-3813 DAAGNSGQIA
+3813 DLAGNSREPEKQT
-3823 EQNYTF
+3823 YFF

-3904 DDDISSLSFYFSLR
+3904 DDDISSLIFYFSLR

-4054 YPSGFDANNGLADG
+4054 YPSGFDNHNGLSNTCD
-4068 ADGAVCN
+4068 
-4075 GGYLVDDQDAV
+4075 GGYIDSNDDDGDGDTTDFIAFVD
-4086 IADPSTYTGTTTFVP
+4086 
-4101 FTAEDCELGRDANST
+4101 EDCELGRDANST
-4116 LNDPSD
+4116 LNDPND

-4233 HEIKGLADYDAVS
+4233 HEIKGLADYDAV
-4246 ADGLGGYSSPS
+4246 AANGLGGYSSPS

-4316 TGSTV
+4316 TGST

-4331 LVSSSAAVASHFSD
+4331 LVSSSAAVESHFSD
-4345 YSDDRYT
+4345 YSDSRYT
-4352 DNGDGTI
+4352 DNLDGTI
-4359 SDARTGLMWMQ
+4359 SDHQTGLMWMQ

-4462 DVDSNDDNQSASI
+4462 DVDSNDDTQSASI

-4484 NKRTA
+4484 DKRTA

-4526 VSGTTDDVEADQKI
+4526 VSGTTDDVEADQEI
-4540 TLVINTTTVD
+4540 TLVINTTTVY

-4575 TANVSDINEKPANQF
+4575 AADVSDINAKAANQF

-4595 VDTVTPTI
+4595 VDTVAPTI

-4633 LTSTTFNGQSLG
+4633 LSSTTFNGQSLG
-4645 AVTDNN
+4645 EVTDNN
-4651 DGTYTTTYTVIEN
+4651 NGTYTTSYTVIEN
-4664 DTDIA
+4664 DPDIA

-4680 TDPAGNAGEATTS
+4680 TDTAGNPGTATES
-4693 VTLIGASIDAHRP
+4693 ITLSGATIDAHRP
-4706 TIASVGV
+4706 TIDSVSV
-4713 ATGTHGIGASVAIT
+4713 QAGTHGIGDSVAIT
-4727 ITAGSSE
+4727 ITAGANE
-4734 TGLDLTS
+4734 TGLTLTS

-4749 GSVNDKGDGTYNAT
+4749 GEVSDNGGGTYTTT
-4763 YTVEEGNA
+4763 YVVEEGNA
-4771 HVADG
+4771 HVASGED
-4776 GSVSVDLVFTDP
+4776 VSVDLAFTDP
-4788 AGNAG
+4788 AGNSG
-4793 IAFESVTLPTGT
+4793 TAFNTVTLPTGT
-4805 SIDTTPPKQ
+4805 SIDTTPPTQ
-4814 TISDID
+4814 IISIIG
-4820 LIPDSG
+4820 LSPDSG
-4826 KSDADFVTNTNGGNT
+4826 ESDKDFVTNTNGGNT

-4863 LDGEGEP
+4863 LNIEGDP
-4870 AWIEIDTSSV
+4870 AWIEIDSTSSV
-4880 SNLSISWDTH
+4880 SNLSISWDTY

-4917 YFYDI
+4917 YFYDD

-4945 TSTDNYDIASYEWT
+4945 TSTDNYDIASYSWT

-4964 GSDLLDTSTELVITG
+4964 GSDLLDTSTELVITD
-4979 ADSAIASVSTPGIAD
+4979 ADSSIASVSTPGIAD
-4994 DDVASINFYF
+4994 DDVVSINFYF

-5019 VTLTVDNTYTSPDI
+5019 VTLTVDNTYTTPAI

-5045 SLSWQTETGLTYDLY
+5045 SLSWQTATGLTYDLY
-5060 RSSDPACNLSEAA
+5060 RSSAADCDLSNYT
-5073 NCADPALYAALDL
+5073 NCAHYALYDGVDL
-5086 SSGAQVDSDLKFF
+5086 SSGAQVDSNLDFF
-5099 TPYYYWLQAQLND
+5099 SSYYYWLAAHLNG

-5118 STPTEANTTGPAL
+5118 SAPTEANTTGPAL

-5142 PSGFDTLGGGAVC
+5142 PSGFDTHNGLADGADGSIC

-5162 DNGDVIADPDNHSG
+5162 EQGDVIADPDNHSG
-5176 NSTFVAFEDEDCELG
+5176 NSTFVPFDDEDCELG
-5191 RDSTNNDSSDGHA
+5191 RDADTTLNDSNDGNA
-5204 GFSYTRL
+5204 GFSFTRL
-5211 NSNGSEYTG
+5211 YEDGSEYTG
-5220 SGDYGTDPWSC
+5220 SGGYTTEPWSC
-5231 VVDNVTGLTWEVKT
+5231 VVDNVTGLIWEVKT
-5245 DDGTLR
+5245 NDNTLR
-5251 DRDQGFTW
+5251 DRDEGFTW
-5259 YDPDN
+5259 YDSS
-5264 TTFTGTPSDYDTDDF
+5264 TAEGTPSDQDTADF
-5279 IIHVNSDASIN
+5279 VEYLNENTEVN
-5290 SGNGLCGQTNWRLP
+5290 SGNGLCGQSNWRLP

-5317 YEPVVDTSYFPNA
+5317 YAPVVDTSYFPNA
-5330 RTGAS
+5330 RTGKY
-5335 EWSWTADLNSDTA
+5335 EWSWTADLNSDTE
-5348 NLPGYAWLYSYYT
+5348 NFPGYAWLYNYET
-5361 GSTRSGGNGLGT
+5361 GSTRSGNNNKGATNI
-5373 TSSSRY
+5373 SYY
-5379 VRLVSSSE
+5379 VRLVSSSAAVE
-5387 VVKSYFNDYSSDG
+5387 SYFNDYSSDG
-5400 GRYTDHGDGT
+5400 GRYTDHEDGT

-5429 NLSDNSCGVTGV
+5429 NSADNSCGVTGA

-5446 WQEAFAKVA
+5446 WQEAFAKAA
-5455 AINEGVGIFGYTD
+5455 AINEGVGTFGYTD

-5483 SSFEPP
+5483 SSFQPP
-5489 INQAIFPSTDGQS
+5489 INQAIFPNTDGQS
-5502 QWTSTLSAQDGGD
+5502 QWSSTLSAQDGGD
-5515 AALAVGFS
+5515 AALAVGLG
-5523 ADPEFGVVGKTVT
+5523 ADPEFGLLGKTT
-5536 TSRFRLVRDDVN
+5536 TTTRVRLVRDDIN

-5553 TLDINGDN
+5553 TLNINGDN
-5561 VINSEDDLA
+5561 VINDSHDLTA
-5570 NILVSGSTIDVE
+5570 IPVNGSTSDVE
-5582 DGQQI
+5582 DGQQL
-5587 TLVVGSKTFYIDVSA
+5587 TLNIGSILTEIEVSSDIFSA
-5602 DGFEDTI
+5602 SVN
-5609 DLSDLADGT
+5609 LSGLADGT

-5642 DTEPPSIT
+5642 DTDPPSIST
-5650 LVVVATDNIINSTEA
+5650 VVVADDNFINSSEA
-5665 SAATISGTTDGV
+5665 SAVTISGTTDGV

-5695 QTATVTNNAF
+5695 QTATITNNAF
-5705 TTTAVD
+5705 TTTALD
-5711 LSSLADGDDL
+5711 LSSLADGTDL
-5721 SLTADVADAAGN
+5721 SLTADVADAVGN
-5733 EATQFTNSSIVKD
+5733 AADQFSNSSITKD
-5746 VAAPTITISNIASD
+5746 VDPPNITINEIASD
-5760 SPTNST
+5760 SPTNSI

-5788 SLAITDATN
+5788 SLVITDATN

-5804 VTNGSYNAE
+5804 VTNGTYSATVN
-5813 VDLSSLDDSTSIVL
+5813 LSSLDDGTDLSLT
-5827 KATVADIAGNETTA
+5827 ATVADIAGNETTA

-5870 ISNPVAVSGSTTGVE
+5870 ISNPVPVSGSTTGVE
-5885 DGQQITLTIGTTKE
+5885 DGRQITLTIGTTKA

-5953 KVDPESI
+5953 KVDPDSI

-5973 TQTISAELD
+5973 TQTISAELG

-6017 TTLAEGTNTIQ
+6017 TTLVEGTNTIQ

-6040 LTQKDYTLDTTDP
+6040 LTEKDYTLDTTPP

-6060 AISHDSGY
+6060 AIIESGH
-6068 SSTDF
+6068 SDTDF
-6073 ITGTFNQ
+6073 ITNTRGQ

-6087 AALDTGDILWG
+6087 AALDTGDILLG
-6098 SFRLNGVGDPDWTD
+6098 SFRLNGAGDPDWTN
-6112 ITSFVSDLAIS
+6112 ITSSVSDLAIS
-6123 WGVTF
+6123 WSVTF
-6128 GSGSHDIQFKVE
+6128 GDGSYDIQFKVE

-6145 SVTIAKQPYTLDNK
+6145 SGEVAKQPYTHDGTTPN
-6159 PPDADTAGSDTSADE
+6159 ADTTGSDSSAEE
-6174 ASTAILDGSNST
+6174 ASTATLDGSNST

-6191 IYSYLWRQVQSTG
+6191 IYSYFWRQVQSTG

-6209 DDTVLSI
+6209 EDTVLSI

-6397 FDNHNGSSNTCDGGY
+6397 FDNHNGLSNTCDGGY

-6417 DDGDPDTTDFIAF
+6417 DDGDGDTTDFIAF

-6781 TPSRANVLQT
+6781 TPFQADDTQT
-6791 IFIGFQAGDYG
+6791 IYIGFQAGDYG

>member
-1 MNKLSTILLLLFA
+1 MNKLSAILLLLFA

-26 NNTLVIEEL
+26 NNTLIIEEL

-67 NLSLSYSWDQVGGI
+67 NLSLSYSWDQIGGI

-120 DELVVGVNNAPTA
+120 DELVVSVNNAPTA

-215 VTVEVI
+215 VTVEVM

-227 SITAVYLSPGK
+227 GITAVYLSPGK

-383 ALPDQQGY
+383 ALPDQEGY

-401 DLDHAPYAE
+401 NLDHAPYAE

-424 SPEHIA
+424 SPEHVA

-451 ASGAYGIGDDV
+451 ASGAYGIDDDV

-751 VNVGDKTS
+751 VNIGDKTS

-779 GSRVRISIDT
+779 GSRVRISIAT
-789 ADGDVDLLLKEGSS
+789 TDGDADLLLKEGSS
-803 FNGQLLTD
+803 VNGQLLTD

-855 DHYTSLTLS
+855 NEYTSLSLS

-1008 NDTGLTLVRNSF
+1008 NDTGLSLISNSF

-1026 ALIDNGDGTY
+1026 DLVDNGDGTY
-1036 TTTYTVTEGDAD
+1036 TTTYTVTEGDTD

-1053 SVITAIAFVD
+1053 TVITAIAFID

-1089 DSIVVDSGIYK
+1089 DSIVVDPGIYK

-1171 GNDGPSF
+1171 GNNGPSF
-1178 TTTNLP
+1178 TSADLP

-1214 TVTADNAEI
+1214 TVTADNDEI

-1228 SRRFNGNNLT
+1228 NRRFNGNNLT

-1367 LAYQDTVSVNIALID
+1367 LAYQDPVSVNIALVD
-1382 ATGNES
+1382 ATGNDS
-1388 AAVTEFTLGNT
+1388 DAVTEFTLGNT

-1596 SDGVVAQQVYTLDK
+1596 SDGVVAERVYTLDK
-1610 TDPTQTIGSIALSND
+1610 TDPTQSIGSIALSND

-1702 IAEQDYILDT
+1702 IAEEDYILDT

-1732 NDFITKATVQNISAT
+1732 NDFITKATVQDISAT

-1797 VVDLAGNDGAITEQ
+1797 VVDLAGNDGFITEQ

-1826 ISLSADNGT
+1826 ITLSADNGT

-1874 WINITSSVSN
+1874 WIDITSSVSN
-1884 KAIEWSTILTSG
+1884 KAIEWSTTLTSG

-1916 YTLDIDKPTQSISAI
+1916 YTLDTDKPTQSISAI
-1931 ALSADS
+1931 TLSADS

-1984 TNSISTTDNLSITW
+1984 TGSISTTDNLSITW

-2034 PPQSISAIKLSDD
+2034 PPQSISIIALSDD
-2047 NGPLNTD
+2047 KGPSSTD
-2054 FITNVATQTITAELN
+2054 FITNVATQTITAELD
-2069 ATLGAD
+2069 AILEDG

-2145 SISAIALSADSGTS
+2145 SISGITLSADSGTS
-2159 ATDFTTKT
+2159 ATDFTTKE
-2167 ADQTISAT
+2167 AAQTISAT
-2175 LSAGLGDSEAVY
+2175 LSAELGDSEAVY
-2187 ASVDSGSHWQDITST
+2187 ASVDSGSIWSDITST
-2202 SVNDTAITWNT
+2202 SVSGTAISWDT

-2226 TAGNDGDLTSR
+2226 TAGNEGGLTSR

-2272 QTITAEL
+2272 QTITAQL
-2279 NASLG
+2279 NAILE
-2284 TNDILYGSVASGDN
+2284 TNDILYASVAADDDGTT
-2298 GPIWDNITSTADD
+2298 IWHDITSSISTTDN
-2311 QSIIWKNISLSS
+2311 QSISWDTTLSS

-2338 DIANQAYTL
+2338 AVANQAYTL

-2352 TQTITSL
+2352 EQSIDIL

-2375 VAAQSISATLSAALA
+2375 EPSQSISATLSAALA
-2390 AGEAIYASV
+2390 ADEAIYASV

-2408 YNDANLTGNDSAQG
+2408 YDDANLTGNDSAES

-2443 IDLAGN
+2443 VDLAGN
-2449 VSSGTTKAYTLD
+2449 TSNGTTQDYTLD

-2499 SLEDGDSLHG
+2499 SLEDGDTLHG

-2517 DDITNSINTDT
+2517 EDITTSINTDT

-2542 HDLILRITDSA
+2542 HELILRIADSA
-2553 DNNYTLEQQYTLD
+2553 DNNSTLEQQYTLD

-2639 EDSVAEQK
+2639 EDGVAEQK

-2688 DFGELSLIWTPTDSL
+2688 DFGELSLSWTPTDSL

-2715 DLTSNCTDDLEYA
+2715 DLISNCANYLEYA
-2728 AADLSSGAYVDSGL
+2728 AADLSNGDYVDSGL

-2753 AQYAGAVVSLNSEP
+2753 AQYAGTVVSLNSEP

-2790 GFDDNNDGVAG
+2790 GFDSL
-2801 DGNGALCDGG
+2801 NGSSALCDGG

-2818 NVFVEFIGEDCELGA
+2818 NVFVEFIGEDCELGGDA
-2833 DFTNNDPDD
+2833 DSALNSDSD

-2882 EVKTN
+2882 EVKTT
-2887 DNSTLRD
+2887 DASLRD
-2894 KDQGFT
+2894 KDQAFT

-2909 DQDGNPITFYGTEGA
+2909 DQNGNPITFTGA
-2924 QDTQDFIAYANTEV
+2924 DTDQDTQDFVNHINTEV
-2938 NNGNGLCGRSDWRLP
+2938 NSGNGLCGRSDWRLP

-2998 WTANLNVNPEINTNQ
+2998 WTANLNVNPDININQ
-3013 NSSTDNYFA
+3013 SSSTDNYFA

-3035 STAVGSTNSANYVR
+3035 DTAVGSTNSANYVR

-3100 DCSSGSAES
+3100 DCSSGLAES

-3157 SIFPNTIVDRPYWTS
+3157 SIFPNTIAERPYWTS

-3225 NIINAAASLTNISVS
+3225 NIINADASLTNISVS

-3259 TFYIDVSADSFDT
+3259 TFHIDVSADSFDT

-3422 SILVSGDDRVS
+3422 GILVSGDDRVS

-3577 DLSSL
+3577 DLSALSE
-3582 TDGTYPVTANVADAA
+3582 GTYSVIANVADAA
-3597 GNPADSASFSFE
+3597 GNPANQASFSFE
-3609 IDTTDPTQSVTADS
+3609 IDTIAPTQSVDRAS
-3623 ISLSNDS
+3623 IKLSTDS

-3783 TDITTS
+3783 QTITGS
-3789 VISQAISWDVSL
+3789 VISQAISWETFL
-3801 SSGENDIQLIVE
+3801 SAGENNIQLKVE
-3813 DAAGNSGQIA
+3813 DLAGNSREPEKQT
-3823 EQNYTF
+3823 YFF

-3861 YDIASYEWTQVQS
+3861 YDIASYEWTQVRS
-3874 DGSALSAD
+3874 DSSALSAD

-3997 DLSSSAHVDSDLQF
+3997 DFSSGAYVDSGLDF

-4017 WLEVQSADTVV
+4017 WLQVQSADTVV
-4028 ALSSTPLEANT
+4028 ALSSTPFEANT
-4039 TGPVLN
+4039 TGPALN

-4054 YPSGFDANNGLADG
+4054 YPSGFDNHNGSSNTCD
-4068 ADGAVCN
+4068 
-4075 GGYLVDDQDAV
+4075 GGYLDADNGNV
-4086 IADPSTYTGTTTFVP
+4086 FVP

-4116 LNDPSD
+4116 LNDPND

-4233 HEIKGLADYDAVS
+4233 HEIKGLADYDAV
-4246 ADGLGGYSSPS
+4246 AANGLGGYSSPS

-4316 TGSTV
+4316 TGST

-4462 DVDSNDDNQSASI
+4462 DVDSNDDTQSASI

-4484 NKRTA
+4484 DKRTA

-4526 VSGTTDDVEADQKI
+4526 VSGTTDDVEADQEI
-4540 TLVINTTTVD
+4540 TLVINTTTVY

-4575 TANVSDINEKPANQF
+4575 AADVSDINAKAANQF

-4595 VDTVTPTI
+4595 VDTVAPTI

-4633 LTSTTFNGQSLG
+4633 LSSTTFNGQSLG
-4645 AVTDNN
+4645 EVTDNN
-4651 DGTYTTTYTVIEN
+4651 NGTYTTSYTVIEN
-4664 DTDIA
+4664 DPDIA

-4680 TDPAGNAGEATTS
+4680 TDTAGNPGTATES
-4693 VTLIGASIDAHRP
+4693 ITLIGASIDAHRP
-4706 TIASVGV
+4706 TIDSVSV

-4727 ITAGSSE
+4727 ITAGANE
-4734 TGLDLTS
+4734 TGLTLTS

-4749 GSVNDKGDGTYNAT
+4749 GSVNDKGDGTYTAT
-4763 YTVEEGNA
+4763 YTVEEGNT
-4771 HVADG
+4771 HVASGED
-4776 GSVSVDLVFTDP
+4776 VSVDLAFTDP
-4788 AGNAG
+4788 AGNSG
-4793 IAFESVTLPTGT
+4793 TAFNTVTLPTGT
-4805 SIDTTPPKQ
+4805 SIDTTPPTQ
-4814 TISDID
+4814 IISIIG
-4820 LIPDSG
+4820 LSPDSG
-4826 KSDADFVTNTNGGNT
+4826 ESDKDFVTNTNGGNT

-4863 LDGEGEP
+4863 LNSEGDP

-4880 SNLSISWDTH
+4880 SNLSISWDTY
-4890 LSNPGSNEIQ
+4890 LSSPGSNEIQ

-4928 FTINNAAEAS
+4928 TTINNAAEAS

-4945 TSTDNYDIASYEWT
+4945 TSTDNYDIASYTWT

-4964 GSDLLDTSTELVITG
+4964 GSDLLDTSTELVITN

-4994 DDVASINFYF
+4994 DAVADMSFYF

-5060 RSSDPACNLSEAA
+5060 RSSDPACDLSDAA
-5073 NCADPALYAALDL
+5073 NCADPASYAALDL
-5086 SSGAQVDSDLKFF
+5086 SSGAQVDTGLEFF
-5099 TPYYYWLQAQLND
+5099 TPYYYWLQAQLNG

-5155 NGGYLID
+5155 NGGYLESNVGTDEDGNAISND
-5162 DNGDVIADPDNHSG
+5162 DNGDGDATDFIAFD
-5176 NSTFVAFEDEDCELG
+5176 DEDCELG
-5191 RDSTNNDSSDGHA
+5191 RDATNNDSNDGHA
-5204 GFSYTRL
+5204 GFSYAKLDSAGNTL
-5211 NSNGSEYTG
+5211 SADATE
-5220 SGDYGTDPWSC
+5220 WSC

-5245 DDGTLR
+5245 TDGGTHDANTLYTWYSRDGVSIDGKTFQGTDDGINPTT
-5251 DRDQGFTW
+5251 QGLIDAT
-5259 YDPDN
+5259 N
-5264 TTFTGTPSDYDTDDF
+5264 TEQ
-5279 IIHVNSDASIN
+5279 
-5290 SGNGLCGQTNWRLP
+5290 LCGQSNWRLP
-5304 TVQEL
+5304 SATEMVSL
-5309 VGISDFST
+5309 RNNSVVGANFPTDSAYLPNFQAAHYWTSSVNHFANGDDDDDPDTYPLWNIGPTDLIS
-5317 YEPVVDTSYFPNA
+5317 
-5330 RTGAS
+5330 
-5335 EWSWTADLNSDTA
+5335 WS
-5348 NLPGYAWLYSYYT
+5348 
-5361 GSTRSGGNGLGT
+5361 GNGP
-5373 TSSSRY
+5373 SSRTT
-5379 VRLVSSSE
+5379 RAILVSSS
-5387 VVKSYFNDYSSDG
+5387 STGADDYFNDWSDD
-5400 GRYTDHGDGT
+5400 RYEIHTDGT
-5410 VSDNRTGLMWMKC
+5410 VSDKRTGLMWMRC
-5423 IYGQAH
+5423 GYDTWFSFYQSADDTCVASNDGQYG
-5429 NLSDNSCGVTGV
+5429 
-5441 GAGGT
+5441 GASYLG
-5446 WQEAFAKVA
+5446 AFRDEIKVA
-5455 AINEGVGIFGYTD
+5455 NDATHYNNIGGYTD

-5473 MKELLSLVDL
+5473 LTELFSLFDHT
-5483 SSFEPP
+5483 
-5489 INQAIFPSTDGQS
+5489 A
-5502 QWTSTLSAQDGGD
+5502 GD
-5515 AALAVGFS
+5515 ADTGQALINPTAFPNAEPQFYRSSTPSANGDANYYINFAPTAVFAIGLGGI
-5523 ADPEFGVVGKTVT
+5523 DTGY
-5536 TSRFRLVRDDVN
+5536 RLRLVRDDVN

-5553 TLDINGDN
+5553 TLNINGDN
-5561 VINSEDDLA
+5561 VINSGDELST
-5570 NILVSGSTIDVE
+5570 IPVSGTTSDVE
-5582 DGQQI
+5582 DGQPLS
-5587 TLVVGSKTFYIDVSA
+5587 LVIATTTFSIAVSS
-5602 DGFEDTI
+5602 DTVSGTI
-5609 DLSDLADGT
+5609 DLSGLDDGT
-5618 YSVTADVSDSAGK
+5618 ALAVTADVSDSAGK

-5642 DTEPPSIT
+5642 DTVIPSIT
-5650 LVVVATDNIINSTEA
+5650 GVLVADDNFINSAEA
-5665 SAATISGTTDGV
+5665 SAVTISGTTDGV
-5677 ENDQILSLS
+5677 ENGQILSLS
-5686 ISDGTTTIE
+5686 ISDGTTTVE
-5695 QTATVTNNAF
+5695 QTATVTSNAF
-5705 TTTAVD
+5705 TTTALD
-5711 LSSLADGDDL
+5711 LSSLADGTNL
-5721 SLTADVADAAGN
+5721 SLTADVADAVGN
-5733 EATQFTNSSIVKD
+5733 AAIKFTNSSITKD
-5746 VAAPTITISNIASD
+5746 VDPPNITINEIASD
-5760 SPTNST
+5760 SPANST

-5788 SLAITDATN
+5788 SLAITDGTT
-5797 TLEATTT
+5797 TLEATTA

-5841 TATGITKDATA
+5841 TANGITKDATA

-5870 ISNPVAVSGSTTGVE
+5870 ISNPVPVSGSTTGVE
-5885 DGQQITLTIGTTKE
+5885 DGRQITLTIGTTKA

-5953 KVDPESI
+5953 KVDPDSI

-6002 QVDSSNISDTSISWP
+6002 QVDSSNISGTSISWP

-6028 FQVADSAGNTGP
+6028 FQVADSAGNTAS
-6040 LTQKDYTLDTTDP
+6040 LTEKAYTLDTTPP

-6060 AISHDSGY
+6060 AIIESGH
-6068 SSTDF
+6068 SDTDF

-6087 AALDTGDILWG
+6087 DPLGNDDILWG
-6098 SFRLNGVGDPDWTD
+6098 SFMLNGAGDPNWVN
-6112 ITSFVSDLAIS
+6112 ITSSVTDRAIS
-6123 WGVTF
+6123 WGGVTF
-6128 GSGSHDIQFKVE
+6128 SAGSHDIHFKVE

-6145 SVTIAKQPYTLDNK
+6145 SGEVYEQPYTLDNK
-6159 PPDADTAGSDTSADE
+6159 PPNADATGSDSSADE

-6191 IYSYLWRQVQSTG
+6191 IYSYFWLQVQSTG
-6204 ADLAD
+6204 ADLTD

-6216 ADASAAT
+6216 TDPNADI
-6223 TTVATPSIVD
+6223 TTVITPSIVD

-6244 LIVTDNAGNQD
+6244 LIVTDNAGNKD
-6255 TATAQAAITVTNTYT
+6255 TATAQAAITVNNTYT

-6286 ISLSWDADTNLTY
+6286 ISLSWDANTSLTY

-6325 STGGIT
+6325 STGDIT
-6331 ISGTNASITDT
+6331 ISGTSASITDT
-6342 DSSANLQL
+6342 DSSDSFQL
-6350 FNSYYYW
+6350 FTSYYYW

-6368 LNTIPIAATNSGPV
+6368 LNSTPIEATNSGPV
-6382 LNDTGITSGGDYPSG
+6382 LNDTGITGGGDYPSG
-6397 FDNHNGSSNTCDGGY
+6397 FDNHNGSNNTCDGGY

-6417 DDGDPDTTDFIAF
+6417 DDGDGDTTDFIAF
-6430 VDEDCEVGRDANAT
+6430 ADEDCEVGRDAS

-6669 DYSDDRYTD
+6669 DYSDSRYTD
-6678 NGDGTISDHQT
+6678 NLDGTISDHQT

-6704 NNDDG
+6704 ADSDQDG
-6709 NQVICEGSPA
+6709 IICEDSLA

-6759 SAKPAINQSIFPNT
+6759 SAKPTINQSVFPNT
-6773 ISGPYWTS
+6773 VSGPYWTS
-6781 TPSRANVLQT
+6781 TPSRANVHQA

-6802 PSDRISNLYIR
+6802 PSDRISNLSLR

>member
-1 MNKLSTILLLLFA
+1 MNKASAILLLLFA
-14 LMLSACTGDSGD
+14 LMLSACTGEFGD
-26 NNTLVIEEL
+26 NNTLVIDDL

-56 VLEGSSEASEE
+56 VLEGSSEASDE
-67 NLSLSYSWDQVGGI
+67 NLSLSYSWDQIGGI

-112 DDSGLEAT
+112 SDSGLETT
-120 DELVVGVNNAPTA
+120 DELVVSVNNAPTA
-133 VIEGTSSVVEGVGA
+133 VIEGTSNVIEGVGA

-157 DGGSVISY
+157 DGGSVVSY
-165 AWRQLAGNSATLFYE
+165 AWRQLVGNSATLFYE

-221 DDPENP
+221 DDPANP
-227 SITAVYLSPGK
+227 GITAVYLSPGK

-250 AANAETGLALKDGSN
+250 AANAETGLALKAGSN

-270 LTDFAPISGQDGN
+270 LTDFAPIPGQDGN
-283 YTAIYTVA
+283 YTVIYTVA

-298 DGASA
+298 DGDSA

-358 AADSEVDL
+358 AADSDVDL

-383 ALPDQQGY
+383 ALPDQEGY

-424 SPEHIA
+424 SPEHVA

-444 TVSSVDV
+444 IVSSVDV
-451 ASGAYGIGDDV
+451 ASGTYGIGDDV

-472 TGLVLSPDAN
+472 TDLALSPDAN

-502 IYTVTEGDDD
+502 IYTVTDGDDD
-512 IADNSSASINIALV
+512 IADNSSANINIALV
-526 DAHGNVGGAEV
+526 DDHGNVGGAEV

-549 KPRLSAVSISEGIYG
+549 KPRLSVVSISEGIYG

-613 GDTDQAAGA
+613 GDTDQAEGA
-622 EVEANITFADSV
+622 EVEANIAFADSV

-649 SIDATAPIIESISVA
+649 SIDANVPIIESISVA

-721 DDPDVDVGG
+721 EDPDVDVGG
-730 DAISDI
+730 EAISDI

-751 VNVGDKTS
+751 VNIGDKTS

-779 GSRVRISIDT
+779 GSRVRISIATTDSDT
-789 ADGDVDLLLKEGSS
+789 DLLLKEDSS

-811 FTAIADD
+811 FTAVADD
-818 AGAYEAYYTVTSG
+818 PGAYETYYTVTSG

-844 ITLVDAAGNES
+844 ITLVDTAGNES
-855 DHYTSLTLS
+855 NHYTSLTLS
-864 ADTSIDAN
+864 ANTSIDAN
-872 APGISALTIPAG
+872 APGISALTIAAG
-884 TYAIGDTIEIA
+884 TYAIGATIEVA

-906 LADGSSF
+906 LAAGSSF
-913 NGQDLTGF
+913 NGQELTGF
-921 SSVDGQDGD
+921 SSVEGQDGD
-930 YLVTYTVTEGDSDVA
+930 YLATYTVTEGDSDVA
-945 DGSSVTTSIAL
+945 DGGSVTTSIAL

-962 PSPEIP
+962 PGPEFG
-968 SVLLS
+968 SVVLS

-998 DVVITLTTSA
+998 DVAITLTTSA
-1008 NDTGLTLVRNSF
+1008 DDTGLTLGRNSF

-1026 ALIDNGDGTY
+1026 DLIDNGDGTY

-1089 DSIVVDSGIYK
+1089 DTIVVDPGTYK

-1120 STLDTFA
+1120 NTLDTFA

-1214 TVTADNAEI
+1214 TVTADNDEI

-1228 SRRFNGNNLT
+1228 NRRFNGNNLT

-1262 DGRTV
+1262 DGRAV

-1278 NVGAAE
+1278 NVGTAE

-1310 YIVGDD
+1310 YIIGDD
-1316 IVITITAGAQ
+1316 IVITITAGAL

-1340 QELSEFKGTSSD
+1340 QELSEFQGTSSD
-1352 GVYTAIYTVAVGDAS
+1352 GVYTAIYTVAVGDTS

-1382 ATGNES
+1382 ATGNDS

-1421 QDDLTRISVTGS
+1421 QDDLTRISVIGS

-1453 ALVSADQD
+1453 SLVSADQD

-1470 NLSSIKDGTYPVT
+1470 NLSSISDGTYPVT

-1509 TIKDIALSHDTGSSD
+1509 TISGIALSHDTGSSD

-1539 LSSVL
+1539 LSAAL

-1573 SWETVDLTLTSG
+1573 SWENVDLTLTSISG

-1596 SDGVVAQQVYTLDK
+1596 SDGVVAQQVYNLDK
-1610 TDPTQTIGSIALSND
+1610 TNPTQTIGSIALSND

-1639 QVISAQLSE
+1639 QVISAQLSSS
-1648 ELEAGDTLHVS
+1648 LEAGDTLHVS

-1671 NVSGTTIS
+1671 NVIDTTIS

-1702 IAEQDYILDT
+1702 IAEQDYILDI

-1732 NDFITKATVQNISAT
+1732 NDFITNASVQAISAT
-1747 LSIALAAGDAL
+1747 LSAVLGAGDAL

-1773 DSISNDLDILWE
+1773 DSVSNDIAILWE

-1811 FYTLDIFAPTQQIID
+1811 FYTLDIFPPTQQIID
-1826 ISLSADNGT
+1826 ITLSADNGT

-1874 WINITSSVSN
+1874 WIDITTSVSN

-1910 QVTGEA
+1910 DVAQQA
-1916 YTLDIDKPTQSISAI
+1916 YTLDEDKPTQSISAI
-1931 ALSADS
+1931 TLSADS

-1953 TAELDAILEADD
+1953 TAELDAILEEDD

-1984 TNSISTTDNLSITW
+1984 TDSISTTDNLSITW

-2034 PPQSISAIKLSDD
+2034 PPQSISGIKLSDD

-2075 DILYG
+2075 DVLYG
-2080 SVAVDD
+2080 SVAADD
-2086 SGATIWHDITTS
+2086 SGATIWHDITN
-2098 SVSGTLITWQNVTLS
+2098 SVSGTLITWQDVTLS
-2113 SGTIQF
+2113 SGAIQL

-2126 NDGDVAQQAYTLD
+2126 NDGDVTGEDYTLD

-2145 SISAIALSADSGTS
+2145 SISAITLSADSGTEDD
-2159 ATDFTTKT
+2159 DFITNVD
-2167 ADQTISAT
+2167 AQTISAT

-2187 ASVDSGSHWQDITST
+2187 ASVDSGSTWLDITST
-2202 SVNDTAITWNT
+2202 SVNGTDITWQT
-2213 TLTSGSIMFKVVD
+2213 KLTSGSIMFKVVD
-2226 TAGNDGDLTSR
+2226 TAGNEGDLTSR
-2237 SYTLDTTPPDQSIA
+2237 SYTLDTTPPDQTIA

-2279 NASLG
+2279 NASLEL
-2284 TNDILYGSVASGDN
+2284 NDILYGSVASDDN
-2298 GPIWDNITSTADD
+2298 GPIWDNITSSISTTDD
-2311 QSIIWKNISLSS
+2311 QSITWETTLSS

-2338 DIANQAYTL
+2338 DIANRAYTL

-2352 TQTITSL
+2352 TQAITSL

-2365 GTSSD
+2365 GTFSD
-2370 DFITN
+2370 DFVTN
-2375 VAAQSISATLSAALA
+2375 EPSQSISATLSAALA
-2390 AGEAIYASV
+2390 AGEAIYASA
-2399 EASADLLKI
+2399 EADVDLLKI
-2408 YNDANLTGNDSAQG
+2408 YDEVNLTGNDSAEG
-2422 SINFSWSTELT
+2422 SIDFSWSTELA
-2433 NGANTLSFQV
+2433 NGANTLSLQV

-2449 VSSGTTKAYTLD
+2449 ASDGTTQDYTLD

-2482 DFITNDS
+2482 DFITNAA
-2489 SQTITAKLSA
+2489 SQTITATLDA
-2499 SLEDGDSLHG
+2499 PLEAGDSLHG

-2517 DDITNSINTDT
+2517 DDITDSIDADT
-2528 NAITWSGAALQIGT
+2528 NAITWSAAVLQIGT
-2542 HDLILRITDSA
+2542 HDLILRIADSA

-2566 QTNPSIV
+2566 QTAPSID

-2588 LSAVGSSDDAS
+2588 LSAVGSSDAAS
-2599 GIASYAWAQVASDGS
+2599 DIASYAWAQVASDGS

-2619 TLAIADASAIS
+2619 ALAIADTSAAS

-2639 EDSVAEQK
+2639 EDSVAKQE

-2656 TAGNSATSSP
+2656 TAGNSATSP
-2666 LTLTVTNTHITPA
+2666 TLTLTVTNAYKTPA

-2688 DFGELSLIWTPTDSL
+2688 NFGELSLSWTPTDSL

-2715 DLTSNCTDDLEYA
+2715 DLISNCATYLEYA

-2753 AQYAGAVVSLNSEP
+2753 AQSAGAVVSLNSEP

-2783 SGGDYPS
+2783 AGGDYPS

-2818 NVFVEFIGEDCELGA
+2818 NVFVEFTGEDCELGRDA
-2833 DFTNNDPDD
+2833 DATLNSDSD

-2857 LYAGNGVYSEE
+2857 LYAGNGVYSEA
-2868 PWSCVLDHATGLIW
+2868 PWACVVDNLTGLIW
-2882 EVKTN
+2882 EVKTT
-2887 DNSTLRD
+2887 DASLRD
-2894 KDQGFT
+2894 KDQAFT
-2900 WYNPNHGQT
+2900 WYDPNHGQT
-2909 DQDGNPITFYGTEGA
+2909 DQDGNAITFTGTDTN
-2924 QDTQDFIAYANTEV
+2924 QDTQDFVNHINTEV
-2938 NNGNGLCGRSDWRLP
+2938 NSGSGLCGQTNWRLP

-2964 DVVSIDSD
+2964 DVVSIDPD
-2972 NETFLSSPAL
+2972 NITFLSSPAL

-2998 WTANLNVNPEINTNQ
+2998 WTANLNVNPDININQ

-3035 STAVGSTNSANYVR
+3035 GTAVGSTNSTNYVR

-3109 ADWQQA
+3109 SDWQQA

-3157 SIFPNTIVDRPYWTS
+3157 SIFPNTIAERPYWTS

-3198 TTAAT
+3198 TTIAT

-3272 TINLSNLEADGEYT
+3272 TINLSKLEADGEYT

-3305 IIKDTKPPTIDRVTV
+3305 IIKDTEPPTIDRVTV

-3347 TISITISDDAE
+3347 TISITISDNAN
-3358 PVNEITTSAEVTNDT
+3358 PAAAITPSAGVTNNT
-3373 FTIVILNLSTLADG
+3373 FTIVVLDLSSLADG
-3387 ADLSLTADVA
+3387 TDLSLTADVA

-3433 AQEAASPI
+3433 AEEVASLI
-3441 TVSGSVADIESGA
+3441 TVSGSVADIEPEA
-3454 EVSLD
+3454 QVSLD
-3459 VGGVSAT
+3459 VGGVPAT
-3466 ASVDDQ
+3466 APVDDQ
-3472 GDFTVDVALSS
+3472 GAFTVDVDLSS
-3483 LTTDDSYSVS
+3483 LTPDGSYSVS
-3493 AAVSDAVGNAAPDF
+3493 AAVSDAAGNAAPDF

-3515 TAPTITSVLIAG
+3515 TAPTITSVLVAG

-3539 VAVSGR
+3539 VAVSGS
-3545 TSDVEDGQIIT
+3545 TTGVEDNQPIT
-3556 LTINGADITA
+3556 LTINGTNITT
-3566 TVTGNAFTATT
+3566 TVTDDAFTTT
-3577 DLSSL
+3577 ADLSSL

-3630 GTDSTD
+3630 GTDPAD
-3636 FITNE
+3636 FITKA
-3641 AEQDISAT
+3641 AEQDISAE
-3649 LSDSLG
+3649 LDAVLNS
-3655 AGDVL
+3655 GDVL

-3783 TDITTS
+3783 QTITGS
-3789 VISQAISWDVSL
+3789 VISQAISWETFL
-3801 SSGENDIQLIVE
+3801 SAGENNIQLKVE
-3813 DAAGNSGQIA
+3813 DLAGNSREPEKQT
-3823 EQNYTF
+3823 YFF

-3904 DDDISSLSFYFSLR
+3904 DDDISSLIFYFSLR

-4054 YPSGFDANNGLADG
+4054 YPSGFDNHNGLSNTCD
-4068 ADGAVCN
+4068 
-4075 GGYLVDDQDAV
+4075 GGYIDSNDDDGDGDTTDF
-4086 IADPSTYTGTTTFVP
+4086 IA

-4116 LNDPSD
+4116 LNDPND

-4233 HEIKGLADYDAVS
+4233 HEIKGLADYDAV
-4246 ADGLGGYSSPS
+4246 AANGLGGYSSPS

-4316 TGSTV
+4316 TGST

-4462 DVDSNDDNQSASI
+4462 DVDSNDDTQSASI

-4484 NKRTA
+4484 DKRTA

-4526 VSGTTDDVEADQKI
+4526 VSGTTDDVEADQEI
-4540 TLVINTTTVD
+4540 TLVINTTTVY

-4575 TANVSDINEKPANQF
+4575 AADVSDINAKAANQF

-4595 VDTVTPTI
+4595 VDTVAPTI

-4633 LTSTTFNGQSLG
+4633 LSSTTFNGQSLG
-4645 AVTDNN
+4645 EVTDNN
-4651 DGTYTTTYTVIEN
+4651 NGTYTTSYTVIEN
-4664 DTDIA
+4664 DPDIA

-4680 TDPAGNAGEATTS
+4680 TDTAGNPGTATES
-4693 VTLIGASIDAHRP
+4693 ITLIGASIDAHRP
-4706 TIASVGV
+4706 TIDSVSV

-4727 ITAGSSE
+4727 ITAGANE
-4734 TGLDLTS
+4734 TGLTLTS

-4749 GSVNDKGDGTYNAT
+4749 GSVNDKGDGTYTAT
-4763 YTVEEGNA
+4763 YTVEEGNT
-4771 HVADG
+4771 HVASGED
-4776 GSVSVDLVFTDP
+4776 VSVDLAFTDP

-4863 LDGEGEP
+4863 LNSEGDP
-4870 AWIEIDTSSV
+4870 DWTEIDITSSV
-4880 SNLSISWDTH
+4880 SNLSISWDTY
-4890 LSNPGSNEIQ
+4890 LTNPGSNEIQ

-4928 FTINNAAEAS
+4928 TTINNAAEAS

-4994 DDVASINFYF
+4994 DAVADMSFYF

-5033 TASASAPHFDQL
+5033 TASASAPGFDQI
-5045 SLSWQTETGLTYDLY
+5045 SLSWPTTTGLTYDLY
-5060 RSSDPACNLSEAA
+5060 RSSDSACDLSDAT
-5073 NCADPALYAALDL
+5073 NCADPALYAGLDL
-5086 SSGAQVDSDLKFF
+5086 SNGAQVDTDLEFF
-5099 TPYYYWLQAQLND
+5099 TPYYYWLQAQLNG

-5118 STPTEANTTGPAL
+5118 STPLEANTTGPQL

-5137 QGGDY
+5137 KGGDY

-5155 NGGYLID
+5155 NGGYLD
-5162 DNGDVIADPDNHSG
+5162 ADNGNV
-5176 NSTFVAFEDEDCELG
+5176 FVPFTDEDCELG
-5191 RDSTNNDSSDGHA
+5191 RDATNNDPNDGHA
-5204 GFSYTRL
+5204 GFSFTRL
-5211 NSNGSEYTG
+5211 NADGSAYTG

-5231 VVDNVTGLTWEVKT
+5231 VLDNVTGLIWEVKT
-5245 DDGTLR
+5245 NDNTLR
-5251 DRDQGFTW
+5251 DRDEGFTW

-5264 TTFTGTPSDYDTDDF
+5264 TTYTGTESSQDTADF
-5279 IIHVNSDASIN
+5279 VEYFNGNNEVN

-5400 GRYTDHGDGT
+5400 GRYTDHEDGT

-5489 INQAIFPSTDGQS
+5489 INQGIFPSTDGQS

-5515 AALAVGFS
+5515 SALAAGFG

-5536 TSRFRLVRDDVN
+5536 TTRVRLVRDDVP

-5553 TLDINGDN
+5553 TLNINGNN

-5570 NILVSGSTIDVE
+5570 NITVSGTTSDVE
-5582 DGQQI
+5582 DGQPLS
-5587 TLVVGSKTFYIDVSA
+5587 LVIDTATFSIAVSS
-5602 DGFEDTI
+5602 DTVSGTI
-5609 DLSDLADGT
+5609 DLSTINDGT
-5618 YSVTADVSDSAGK
+5618 AIAVTADVSDSAGK

-5642 DTEPPSIT
+5642 DTDPPSIST
-5650 LVVVATDNIINSTEA
+5650 VVVADDDAINSAEA
-5665 SAATISGTTDGV
+5665 SAVTISGTTDGV

-5705 TTTAVD
+5705 TTTALD

-5721 SLTADVADAAGN
+5721 SLTADVADAVGN
-5733 EATQFTNSSIVKD
+5733 AAIRFTKSITKD
-5746 VAAPTITISNIASD
+5746 VDPPNITINEIASD
-5760 SPTNST
+5760 SPANST
-5766 INASEVDAVVIKG
+5766 INASEVNAVVIKG
-5779 TASENGQTV
+5779 TASESGQTV
-5788 SLAITDATN
+5788 SLAITDGTN
-5797 TLEATTT
+5797 TVEETTA
-5804 VTNGSYNAE
+5804 VTNGTYSAT
-5813 VDLSSLDDSTSIVL
+5813 VDLSSLDDGTDLSLT
-5827 KATVADIAGNETTA
+5827 ATVADIAGNETTT
-5841 TATGITKDATA
+5841 TATDISKDATA
-5852 PSINS
+5852 PSIDS
-5857 ISIAGDNFVGSSE
+5857 IAIAGDNFVGSSE
-5870 ISNPVAVSGSTTGVE
+5870 YNSATVSGSTTGVE

-5908 FSTTASLTS
+5908 FSTTTSLAT
-5917 FGEGTHA
+5917 FTDGTYD

-5932 AGNPADEATS
+5932 AGNPAPEFTG
-5942 SVEIDTSPPSQ
+5942 SVKIDTSPPNQ
-5953 KVDPESI
+5953 AVIPDSI
-5960 QLSSATDFLTNQA
+5960 STDSGTIPDDFLTNQED
-5973 TQTISAELD
+5973 QTISAELD
-5982 AVLEA
+5982 AALGT
-5987 GDVLNASVDSGANWQ
+5987 GDVLNASVDSGATWLQ
-6002 QVDSSNISDTSISWP
+6002 IYTDANISDTSISWP
-6017 TTLAEGTNTIQ
+6017 TTLVEGTNTIQ

-6040 LTQKDYTLDTTDP
+6040 LTQKDYTLDTTGP

-6068 SSTDF
+6068 SDTDF

-6087 AALDTGDILWG
+6087 APLGNDDILWG
-6098 SFRLNGVGDPDWTD
+6098 SFRLNGAGEPDWTD

-6123 WGVTF
+6123 WGGVTF
-6128 GSGSHDIQFKVE
+6128 SGGRHDIQFKVE

-6145 SVTIAKQPYTLDNK
+6145 SGTIAKQPYTLDNK
-6159 PPDADTAGSDTSADE
+6159 PPDADTAGSDTSAEE
-6174 ASTAILDGSNST
+6174 ASTATLDGSNST

-6191 IYSYLWRQVQSTG
+6191 IYSYFWRQVQSTG

-6397 FDNHNGSSNTCDGGY
+6397 FDNHNGLSNTCDGGY

-6417 DDGDPDTTDFIAF
+6417 DDGDGDTTDFIAF